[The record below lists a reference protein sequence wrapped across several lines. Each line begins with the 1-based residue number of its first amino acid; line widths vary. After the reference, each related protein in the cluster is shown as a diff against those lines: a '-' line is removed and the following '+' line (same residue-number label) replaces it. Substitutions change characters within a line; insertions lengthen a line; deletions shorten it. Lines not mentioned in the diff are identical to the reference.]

1 MQQGVSYILM
11 VGESLYNL
19 HSPYLMSKK
28 TLYTPR
34 RNSTP
39 KSKSWHEKDTV
50 RGALNNI
57 YISFM
62 SVLNQFYVSP
72 ESIVASLQGRRK
84 AFKSEGALAL
94 AEGQSPL
101 GGFGGMLPRKILRF
115 DIVRD
120 RI

>member
-1 MQQGVSYILM
+1 MQPETDSNSEWTFVSQY
-11 VGESLYNL
+11 
-19 HSPYLMSKK
+19 
-28 TLYTPR
+28 
-34 RNSTP
+34 
-39 KSKSWHEKDTV
+39 
-50 RGALNNI
+50 
-57 YISFM
+57 
-62 SVLNQFYVSP
+62 
-72 ESIVASLQGRRK
+72 QGRRK